1 MKFDDFEIEQLLN
14 KNGIKIK
21 NLDYFY
27 DEDFDDYRDY
37 ICHSLE
43 AIGVDANGEIDIDKV
58 NKITKILLDTNN
70 EVMKRVAWNSFWY
83 CDNNEKWILFKEID
97 EIACRQDCLLPTN
110 ASPEFESERLII
122 RPNNRDDAEFLS
134 SYIANND
141 EENSIFYLSVSRYM
155 SKKLILFSVIDKK
168 TNKVIG
174 NIGLYPSYNQTEIN
188 TYELQYYIIKEERR
202 KGYSKEAMTA
212 LLKQIKED
220 KIIRQSDYNYIN
232 KYEQKHIKIE
242 FLKISCNPSNEASKK
257 LATSLGFKYVGD
269 YELYRE
275 IGNDHLISKEC
286 IYTKLL

>member
-1 MKFDDFEIEQLLN
+1 MKFDDFEIEQLLK

-21 NLDYFY
+21 NLDCFY

-43 AIGVDANGEIDIDKV
+43 AIGIDDNGEINIDKV

-70 EVMKRVAWNSFWY
+70 EVMRRVAWNSFWY
-83 CDNNEKWILFKEID
+83 CDNNEKWILFKEAN

-110 ASPEFESERLII
+110 ASSEFETERLII
-122 RPNNRDDAEFLS
+122 RPNNREDAEFLS

-174 NIGLYPSYNQTEIN
+174 NIGLYPGYNQTEIN

-212 LLKQIKED
+212 LLEQIKKD
-220 KIIRQSDYNYIN
+220 KIIKQSDYNYIN